1 MRGDFLLKKNTRKDT
16 KPGVFYVG
24 SCCFMAHSE
33 FSCFAFSWRSLFS
46 WASRKDSAIFLRWA
60 SRSFMLARRLIVRL
74 IFFRRLHFL
83 AIIYLLIIKILF
95 ISLSIVKMRS
105 SVEGS
110 LRICLRLKLHFLI
123 STSFFLILYFLSIII
138 EKRYLNVK

>member
-1 MRGDFLLKKNTRKDT
+1 
-16 KPGVFYVG
+16 
-24 SCCFMAHSE
+24 
-33 FSCFAFSWRSLFS
+33 
-46 WASRKDSAIFLRWA
+46 LRWA

-110 LRICLRLKLHFLI
+110 RCLRICLRLKLHFLI

-138 EKRYLNVK
+138 AKRYSNVK